1 MKKNIFLAILFFLGA
16 HFTYATIDIQST
28 FYTTNDG
35 LGNNFVR
42 HIYQDSKGFMW
53 FSTING
59 LTRYDGHSFVYFQPG
74 KESEISLLDPHVRN
88 VEEDKNHFLWIQ
100 LSPESFSCYDLRKEQ
115 FIDYTGTGDY
125 RKKFANKYTM
135 SNGDTWL
142 SKSEQGCRRLTYI
155 NGKYQS
161 FVFDTK
167 NKLLPSNNVTKI
179 IEGPNHNVFI
189 GTDNGLVKYADGKTY
204 AISDVKNIYDMLLYH
219 NTLFILTR
227 DGIIYQLKDNE
238 TLLTDKK
245 LI

>member
-1 MKKNIFLAILFFLGA
+1 
-16 HFTYATIDIQST
+16 
-28 FYTTNDG
+28 
-35 LGNNFVR
+35 
-42 HIYQDSKGFMW
+42 
-53 FSTING
+53 
-59 LTRYDGHSFVYFQPG
+59 
-74 KESEISLLDPHVRN
+74 
-88 VEEDKNHFLWIQ
+88 
-100 LSPESFSCYDLRKEQ
+100 
-115 FIDYTGTGDY
+115 
-125 RKKFANKYTM
+125 M